1 VVPSFGQKVVL
12 VKAPLLL
19 YILLSTNLEEQIME
33 RRINYSKIL
42 PEGMRLLNAL
52 DHYSQNCGLE
62 PGLLDLIKLRA
73 SQINGCAYCID
84 MHSKDARTGG
94 ETEQRLYSLSI
105 WRETPYYTS
114 RERAA
119 LAFTEAA
126 TLIAQG
132 RVPDEVYD
140 EARQQF
146 SDEELVKLMLAIV
159 TINAW
164 NRFTIFGDV
173 PGSYQP
179 SHFVTQPGQVAQ
191 VRVTE

>member
-1 VVPSFGQKVVL
+1 MNRKL
-12 VKAPLLL
+12 D
-19 YILLSTNLEEQIME
+19 
-33 RRINYSKIL
+33 YSKVL
-42 PEGMRLLNAL
+42 PEGMRVMNAL

-62 PGLLDLIKLRA
+62 SSLLDLIKLRA

-84 MHSKDARTGG
+84 MHSKDARSGG

-105 WRETPYYTS
+105 WQETPYYTD

-119 LAFTEAA
+119 LAFTEAV
-126 TLIAQG
+126 TLIAEK
-132 RVPDEVYD
+132 RVPDNVY
-140 EARQQF
+140 EQVRQQF

-173 PGSYQP
+173 AGSYQP
-179 SHFVTQPGQVAQ
+179 SHFVTKPSQVTQ
-191 VRVTE
+191 VHVAE

>member
-1 VVPSFGQKVVL
+1 
-12 VKAPLLL
+12 
-19 YILLSTNLEEQIME
+19 ME
-33 RRINYSKIL
+33 HRIDYSKVL
-42 PEGMRLLNAL
+42 PEGMRLMNAL

-73 SQINGCAYCID
+73 SQINGCAYCVD
-84 MHSKDARTGG
+84 MHSKDARSGG
-94 ETEQRLYSLSI
+94 ETEQRLYNLSV
-105 WRETPYYTS
+105 WRETSYFTS

-119 LAFTEAA
+119 LAFTEAV
-126 TLIAQG
+126 TLIAHG
-132 RVPDEVYD
+132 RVHVKVYE
-140 EARQQF
+140 EARREF

-179 SHFVTQPGQVAQ
+179 SHFVTQPSQVAQ